1 MSRHA
6 QRNCETN
13 TKFMALQPF
22 NTTLTMPTKCDACI
36 GRNGKKINTAC
47 IWAYVESGRKANE
60 ALPGNKPFLL
70 LQFFSLNTPRISFL
84 SPLIFFFFFCGGGG
98 GELRVARAID
108 KNCSFFRTKESA
120 DLHENVNFRKCLGVS
135 LVVGPISSSF
145 EDPDLIL
152 LPPPLVH

>member
-70 LQFFSLNTPRISFL
+70 VQFFSLNTPRISFL
-84 SPLIFFFFFCGGGG
+84 SPLIDFFFLGG
-98 GELRVARAID
+98 GEGSCGSLGLLTKIAF
-108 KNCSFFRTKESA
+108 FFRTKESA